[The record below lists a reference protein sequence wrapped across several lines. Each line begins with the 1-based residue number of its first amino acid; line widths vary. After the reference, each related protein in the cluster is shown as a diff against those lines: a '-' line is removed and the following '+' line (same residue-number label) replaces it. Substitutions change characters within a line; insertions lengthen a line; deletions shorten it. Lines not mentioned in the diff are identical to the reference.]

1 MASRYGLDGIVK
13 LSLEQCSRTDETENS
28 SDKYRSGRKNKRHRT
43 GLRSQGN
50 DKIDESYSKETSFW
64 SCKICMNIFTTV
76 QSFFGHAKKNNS
88 SQHCWSCVKC
98 NNVAASFPSV
108 CRAFS
113 HFSTAEATGMAE
125 LEDHKSFRCM
135 LCQLICNGRKE
146 LLSHD
151 CSRTGG
157 TVGRPRGSKN
167 IKKEPGIDDHPTD
180 YDDFDDGRDM
190 DNDDD
195 EDYKPELDGNLPLP
209 NAFLNLS
216 NDDIDKELGD
226 QELDDGNDP

>member
-1 MASRYGLDGIVK
+1 M
-13 LSLEQCSRTDETENS
+13 
-28 SDKYRSGRKNKRHRT
+28 
-43 GLRSQGN
+43 
-50 DKIDESYSKETSFW
+50 
-64 SCKICMNIFTTV
+64 
-76 QSFFGHAKKNNS
+76 FFGHAKKDKS
-88 SQHCWSCVKC
+88 AKLRWSCVKC
-98 NNVAASFPSV
+98 NDAATFPSV

-113 HFSTAEATGMAE
+113 HFSTADETGMGE

-135 LCQLICNGRKE
+135 LCQLICNGKKE